1 MADPFQ
7 NVDAAGAD
15 FIKVFADAMDARQ
28 ADATMEAI
36 VAAYLGQLSFA
47 PDTLTVEVGAG
58 AGAVSRRIAA
68 AAAPGPVIAYEPSAG
83 FVAEARDRAK
93 DLPNLTFEKADGAAL
108 PAEDGSVDFI
118 VMHTVLT
125 HVPDPVALLREALRV
140 LKPSGRLVVC
150 DADFSKG
157 SLASFPNDPLD
168 ACAKTFTSDFVTD
181 AFLISR
187 IRDMAVATGFEVA
200 DFRLT
205 NRTILDN
212 MQMLPWVS
220 ETCKQM
226 VARGD
231 IGQPLADALVGEY
244 ERRAEAGALYGF
256 QVMGTM
262 IADKP

>member
-28 ADATMEAI
+28 ADPTMESV
-36 VAAYLGQLSFA
+36 VAAYLSQLDFG
-47 PDTLTVEVGAG
+47 PDRLTIEVGAG
-58 AGAVSRRIAA
+58 AGAISRRIAA
-68 AAAPGPVIAYEPSAG
+68 AARSGQVIGYEPSAG
-83 FVAEARDRAK
+83 FVAEAQNRAVGL
-93 DLPNLTFEKADGAAL
+93 DNLTFAQADGGSL
-108 PAEDGSVDFI
+108 PHAEGTVDFV

-125 HVPDPVALLREALRV
+125 HVTAPSALLAEAWRV
-140 LKPSGRLVVC
+140 LKRGGRLVVC

-157 SLASFPNDPLD
+157 SLASFPNDPLE
-168 ACAKTFTSDFVTD
+168 ACAKAFTSGFVTD
-181 AFLISR
+181 AFVVSR
-187 IRDMAVATGFEVA
+187 MRAMATAAGFAVA

-205 NRTILDN
+205 NRVLLDN

-226 VARGD
+226 VAQGE
-231 IGQPLADALVGEY
+231 IGQPLADALVAEY
-244 ERRAEAGALYGF
+244 QRRATAGTLYGF
-256 QVMGTM
+256 LPMATM

>member
-28 ADATMEAI
+28 ADPTMEAI
-36 VAAYLGQLSFA
+36 VAAYLAQLPFG
-47 PDTLTVEVGAG
+47 PDTLTIEVGAG

-68 AAAPGPVIAYEPSAG
+68 AAAPGRVIGYEPSAG
-83 FVAEARDRAK
+83 FVAEAQERAK
-93 DLPNLTFEKADGAAL
+93 DLPNLTFEQVDGAGL
-108 PAEDGSVDFI
+108 PAQDGSVDFV

-125 HVPDPVALLREALRV
+125 HVTDPSALLSEAKRV
-140 LKPSGRLVVC
+140 LKPGGRLVVC

-157 SLASFPNDPLD
+157 TLASFPNDPLD
-168 ACAKTFTSDFVTD
+168 ACARKFTSDFVTD
-181 AFLISR
+181 AFLVSR
-187 IRDMAVATGFEVA
+187 IRDMATATGFTVA

-205 NRTILDN
+205 NRAILDN

-244 ERRAEAGALYGF
+244 ERRAEAGTLYGF

>member
-28 ADATMEAI
+28 ADTTMEEI
-36 VAAYLGQLSFA
+36 VAAYLAQLSFT
-47 PDTLTVEVGAG
+47 PDTHTIEVGAG

-68 AAAPGPVIAYEPSAG
+68 AAAPGRIIGYEPSAG
-83 FVAEARDRAK
+83 FVEEARARAT
-93 DLPNLTFEKADGAAL
+93 DFENLVFEQADGALL
-108 PAEDGSVDFI
+108 PAKDGSADFVI
-118 VMHTVLT
+118 MHTVLT
-125 HVPDPVALLREALRV
+125 HVPDPEVLLVEAMRV
-140 LKPSGRLVVC
+140 LKKGGRLVVC
-150 DADFSKG
+150 DADFSKA

-168 ACAKTFTSDFVTD
+168 ACAKTFTSEFVTD

-187 IRDMAVATGFEVA
+187 IRDMATTVGFTVT
-200 DFRLT
+200 DFQLK
-205 NRTILDN
+205 NRAILDN

-220 ETCKQM
+220 ETCRQM
-226 VARGD
+226 VANGN

-244 ERRAEAGALYGF
+244 ERRANSGTLFGF

>member
-28 ADATMEAI
+28 ADPTMEAI
-36 VAAYLGQLSFA
+36 VAAYLAQLRFA
-47 PDTLTVEVGAG
+47 SDTFTIEVGAG

-68 AAAPGPVIAYEPSAG
+68 VAAPAQVIGYEPSAG
-83 FVAEARDRAK
+83 FVAEARARAGS
-93 DLPNLTFEKADGAAL
+93 LENLSFEKADGAAL
-108 PAEDGSVDFI
+108 PLDDGSVDFV

-125 HVPDPVALLREALRV
+125 HVPDPSALMAEALRV
-140 LKPSGRLVVC
+140 LKPGGRLVVC
-150 DADFSKG
+150 DNDFSKG

-168 ACAKTFTSDFVTD
+168 ACAKAFTRNFVTD
-181 AFLISR
+181 AHLVSKMR
-187 IRDMAVATGFEVA
+187 GMAETLGFRVA
-200 DFRLT
+200 DFRLAS
-205 NRTILDN
+205 RAILDN

-220 ETCKQM
+220 ETSKQL

-244 ERRAEAGALYGF
+244 ERRAQSGTLFGF

-262 IADKP
+262 IAEKS

>member
-28 ADATMEAI
+28 ADPSMEAI
-36 VAAYLGQLSFA
+36 VASYLAQLSFG
-47 PDTLTVEVGAG
+47 PDTLTIEVGAG
-58 AGAVSRRIAA
+58 AGAVSRRVAA
-68 AAAPGPVIAYEPSAG
+68 AAAPGRVIGYEPSAG
-83 FVAEARDRAK
+83 FVDEARARAVE
-93 DLPNLTFEKADGAAL
+93 LENLTFEQADGASL
-108 PAEDGSVDFI
+108 PAKDGSVDSV

-125 HVPDPVALLREALRV
+125 HVSDPQPLLAEAMRV
-140 LKPSGRLVVC
+140 LKPGGRLVVC

-181 AFLISR
+181 AFLVAR
-187 IRDMAVATGFEVA
+187 IRDLAAAAGFTVA
-200 DFRLT
+200 DFRLV
-205 NRTILDN
+205 NRAILDN

-231 IGQPLADALVGEY
+231 IGQPLADAMVGEY
-244 ERRAEAGALYGF
+244 QRRANSGKLFGF